1 MSVELTHNQIVDARV
16 QAWYAS
22 EDYREVMAR
31 EAARREA
38 LRQAVGQ
45 ITGPTAIAE
54 TAQVA

>member
-16 QAWYAS
+16 QQWYAS

-38 LRQAVGQ
+38 LRQAAGH
-45 ITGPTAIAE
+45 ITGPAAIAE